1 MKLRS
6 TLLLSSM
13 ILGSALLNMG
23 TTHAEPQ
30 LLDSVAAIV
39 DNQVILQST
48 LDERIAIIAAR
59 ATTSKMALPDAQTLK
74 SQVLE
79 HLIVEQLQVQ
89 SAHRYGVTIEDAELN
104 AAVDNMRR
112 ENNLTDAQFEA
123 QLVQEGLSLKALKER
138 LERDLIIQNI
148 QRGLVSQRISVS
160 ELEIDNFLKSA
171 EAKFWLSPEYH
182 LGHILVSVSQS
193 ANEQEIATAKN
204 KADDL
209 YAQLQKGAVFAEL
222 AIANS
227 DGPSA
232 LKGGDIGFRKTGD
245 LPSLFADIVPTLA
258 VGEVSK
264 PSRSGAGFH
273 LIKLYEKR
281 GEESQVIQQTHARH
295 ILLKP
300 SAILSDAE
308 AQKKLLALRQQVIDG
323 ADFAE
328 LAKQNSEDIGSMLA
342 GGDLGWA
349 NPGQFVPAFETAMA
363 ETSIGNISMPFRSQ
377 FGWHIL
383 QVQERR
389 AEDMTEAVIRNKAR
403 NIITNRRFED
413 ELQLWQ
419 RELRDEAF
427 VEIKN
432 DHITKDE
439 IKK

>member
-6 TLLLSSM
+6 TLLLGTVF
-13 ILGSALLNMG
+13 LGTALLTMRAAQ
-23 TTHAEPQ
+23 AEPQ

-48 LDERIAIIAAR
+48 LEERIAIIAAR
-59 ATTSKMALPDAQTLK
+59 ATSSKMALPDEQTLK
-74 SQVLE
+74 TQVLE

-89 SAHRYGVTIEDAELN
+89 SAQRYGVAIEDAELN
-104 AAVDNMRR
+104 ATVDNMRR
-112 ENNLTDAQFEA
+112 ENNLSEAQFEA
-123 QLVQEGLSLKALKER
+123 QLAQEGLTLKALKER
-138 LERDLIIQNI
+138 IERDLIIQNI

-182 LGHILVSVSQS
+182 LGHILISVSQS
-193 ANEQEIATAKN
+193 ANEQEIEAAKN
-204 KADDL
+204 KAEAL
-209 YAQLQKGAVFAEL
+209 YQQLQKGAVFAEL

-227 DGPSA
+227 DGPNA

-245 LPSLFADIVPTLA
+245 LPSLFADIAPTLA

-281 GEESQVIQQTHARH
+281 GEQAQVIQQTHARH

-308 AQKKLLALRQQVIDG
+308 AQKKLLVLRQQILDG

-328 LAKQNSEDIGSMLA
+328 LAKQNSEDIGSMLS

-349 NPGQFVPAFETAMA
+349 NPGQFVPAFEAAMA
-363 ETSIGNISMPFRSQ
+363 ETKIGDISMPFRSQ

-389 AEDMTEAVIRNKAR
+389 DEDMTEAVIRNKAR

-427 VEIKN
+427 VEIK
-432 DHITKDE
+432 K
-439 IKK
+439 